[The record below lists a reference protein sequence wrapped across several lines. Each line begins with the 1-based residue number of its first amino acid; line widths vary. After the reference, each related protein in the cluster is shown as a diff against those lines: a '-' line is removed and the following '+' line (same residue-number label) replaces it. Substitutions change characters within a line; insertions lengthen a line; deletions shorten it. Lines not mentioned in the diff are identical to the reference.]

1 MQLNENN
8 IGAYVIFSPRKLNIS
23 NMILILDYEE
33 VSIDYWRCEMEK
45 TICDERHKRIDEKL
59 ELHERRLNSHS
70 ERLDRIELANG
81 RLEERLNSLITQ
93 LENLNKTM
101 KWFIATLV
109 GAFISFFFYAVQQGL
124 FK

>member
-1 MQLNENN
+1 MD
-8 IGAYVIFSPRKLNIS
+8 KL
-23 NMILILDYEE
+23 
-33 VSIDYWRCEMEK
+33 
-45 TICDERHKRIDEKL
+45 CDERHKRIDEKL
-59 ELHERRLNSHS
+59 EAHERRLNNHS

-101 KWFIATLV
+101 KWFIGLFV
-109 GAFISFFFYAVQQGL
+109 GAFISFFFYAVQQGI

>member
-1 MQLNENN
+1 MDK
-8 IGAYVIFSPRKLNIS
+8 S
-23 NMILILDYEE
+23 
-33 VSIDYWRCEMEK
+33 
-45 TICDERHKRIDEKL
+45 ICDERHKRIDEKL
-59 ELHERRLNSHS
+59 ESHERRLNNHS

-101 KWFIATLV
+101 KWFITAIV

>member
-1 MQLNENN
+1 MD
-8 IGAYVIFSPRKLNIS
+8 KL
-23 NMILILDYEE
+23 
-33 VSIDYWRCEMEK
+33 
-45 TICDERHKRIDEKL
+45 CDERHKRIDEKL
-59 ELHERRLNSHS
+59 ELHERRLNNHS

-101 KWFIATLV
+101 KWFITALL
-109 GAFISFFFYAVQQGL
+109 GAFISFFFYAVQQGI